1 MLALAEEYALVGHIS
16 DLYESILRADF
27 KLNQKTE
34 EGVEIWYRGSVRQGG
49 VNGNV
54 VSASWHKAGPG

>member
-27 KLNQKTE
+27 KLHRKSE
-34 EGVEIWYRGSVRQGG
+34 VGVEIWYRGSVRQGG
-49 VNGNV
+49 VNVNFILLC
-54 VSASWHKAGPG
+54 WNKAGVA